1 MSVTEPRSLS
11 LCESTHPVKGR
22 AWRHRL
28 LRTPGMSGVST
39 PPPSLKLQGCLM
51 SLAALFSRIITA
63 DLLRRF
69 RLSFYRP
76 FWSGLYFSLLRSI
89 GLPRTQSERLLT
101 DCRAINILRDTHDR
115 LRCLL
120 CAPFPSTIR
129 CWCSNW
135 ASAPPMSSSTPKRYS
150 APVR

>member
-69 RLSFYRP
+69 RLSFYRHST
-76 FWSGLYFSLLRSI
+76 FFLYFSPLRSI
-89 GLPRTQSERLLT
+89 KGKALCLFQLLL
-101 DCRAINILRDTHDR
+101 N
-115 LRCLL
+115 
-120 CAPFPSTIR
+120 
-129 CWCSNW
+129 
-135 ASAPPMSSSTPKRYS
+135 
-150 APVR
+150 